1 MGTRLRNVLAGAAAL
16 GGSLMLA
23 LPAPLLA
30 LQPPPAQEEYLP
42 IDQLPPTEQ
51 LPGGVFVIIAYGFI
65 WVAVMLYIWSLWRR
79 LGKVE
84 TEMRALQR
92 RSGSQTR

>member
-1 MGTRLRNVLAGAAAL
+1 MGTRLLNVLAGAAAL
-16 GGSLMLA
+16 ACSLLA
-23 LPAPLLA
+23 LPAPLFG

-51 LPGGVFVIIAYGFI
+51 LPGGVFVVIAYGFI
-65 WVAVMLYIWSLWRR
+65 WVAVMLYVWSLWRR

-84 TEMRALQR
+84 AEMQALQR